1 MNLRYCLIA
10 IAVMAVVTYIPR
22 FVPITFFRRE
32 IKSVYLKN
40 FLDYTPYAVLG
51 ALTFPDIFSSSGNPV
66 AAIVETRTCGRGFGC
81 DRRRIYNAVSVLTAA
96 SNAFAVC
103 F

>member
-1 MNLRYCLIA
+1 MNLSYCLIA
-10 IAVMAVVTYIPR
+10 IAIMAIVTYIPR

-51 ALTFPDIFSSSGNPV
+51 ALTFSDIFSSSGNPIAAAAGTGIALLLSFFKRGLVVV
-66 AAIVETRTCGRGFGC
+66 ALGAIAGVYVTLLLF
-81 DRRRIYNAVSVLTAA
+81 
-96 SNAFAVC
+96 
-103 F
+103 

>member
-10 IAVMAVVTYIPR
+10 SAVMAVVTYIPR

-51 ALTFPDIFSSSGNPV
+51 ALTFPDIFSSSGNPAAAVVGTAIALILSFFKRGLVVV
-66 AAIVETRTCGRGFGC
+66 ALGAIAGVYVTLLVF
-81 DRRRIYNAVSVLTAA
+81 
-96 SNAFAVC
+96 
-103 F
+103 

>member
-51 ALTFPDIFSSSGNPV
+51 ALTFPDIFSSSENPV
-66 AAIVETRTCGRGFGC
+66 AAIVGTAIALILSFFKRGLVVVALGAIAG
-81 DRRRIYNAVSVLTAA
+81 IYITLLV
-96 SNAFAVC
+96 F
-103 F
+103 

>member
-51 ALTFPDIFSSSGNPV
+51 ALTFPDIF
-66 AAIVETRTCGRGFGC
+66 
-81 DRRRIYNAVSVLTAA
+81 
-96 SNAFAVC
+96 
-103 F
+103 

>member
-51 ALTFPDIFSSSGNPV
+51 ALTFPDIFSSAGTPAAAVVGTVIALILSFFKRGLVVV
-66 AAIVETRTCGRGFGC
+66 ALGAIAGVYITLLMF
-81 DRRRIYNAVSVLTAA
+81 
-96 SNAFAVC
+96 
-103 F
+103 

>member
-10 IAVMAVVTYIPR
+10 IAVMAVVTYIPH

-32 IKSVYLKN
+32 IKSVYMKN

-51 ALTFPDIFSSSGNPV
+51 VLTFPDIFSSSGNPV
-66 AAIVETRTCGRGFGC
+66 AAIVGTAIALILSFFKRGLVVVALGAIAGVYVTLLLF
-81 DRRRIYNAVSVLTAA
+81 
-96 SNAFAVC
+96 
-103 F
+103 

>member
-66 AAIVETRTCGRGFGC
+66 ADNDVTSISLIIRFFKRGLF
-81 DRRRIYNAVSVLTAA
+81 DVA
-96 SNAFAVC
+96 
-103 F
+103 

>member
-32 IKSVYLKN
+32 IKSVYMKN

-51 ALTFPDIFSSSGNPV
+51 ALTFPDIFSSSGNPA
-66 AAIVETRTCGRGFGC
+66 AAIVGTAIALILSFFKRGLVVVALGAIAGVYVTLLLF
-81 DRRRIYNAVSVLTAA
+81 
-96 SNAFAVC
+96 
-103 F
+103 

>member
-1 MNLRYCLIA
+1 MNLSYCLIA
-10 IAVMAVVTYIPR
+10 IAIMAIVTYIPR

-51 ALTFPDIFSSSGNPV
+51 ALTFPDIFSSSGNPIAAVVGTGIALLLSFFRQGLVVV
-66 AAIVETRTCGRGFGC
+66 ALGAIAG
-81 DRRRIYNAVSVLTAA
+81 IYITLLI
-96 SNAFAVC
+96 F
-103 F
+103 

>member
-51 ALTFPDIFSSSGNPV
+51 ALTFPDIFSSAGNPAAAVVGTVIALILSFFKRGLVVV
-66 AAIVETRTCGRGFGC
+66 ALGAIAGVYITLLVF
-81 DRRRIYNAVSVLTAA
+81 
-96 SNAFAVC
+96 
-103 F
+103 

>member
-1 MNLRYCLIA
+1 MNLSYCLIA
-10 IAVMAVVTYIPR
+10 IAIMAIVTYIPR

-51 ALTFPDIFSSSGNPV
+51 ALTVPDIFSSSGNPI
-66 AAIVETRTCGRGFGC
+66 AAIVGTAIALILSFFKRGLVVVALGAIAGVYVTLLLF
-81 DRRRIYNAVSVLTAA
+81 
-96 SNAFAVC
+96 
-103 F
+103 

>member
-32 IKSVYLKN
+32 IKSVYIKN

-51 ALTFPDIFSSSGNPV
+51 ALTFPDIFSSSGNPF
-66 AAIVETRTCGRGFGC
+66 AAIAGTVIALILSFFKRGLVVVALGAIAGVYITLLLF
-81 DRRRIYNAVSVLTAA
+81 
-96 SNAFAVC
+96 
-103 F
+103 

>member
-22 FVPITFFRRE
+22 FVRRE

-66 AAIVETRTCGRGFGC
+66 AAIVGTAIALILSFFKRGLVVVALGAIAGVYVTLLLF
-81 DRRRIYNAVSVLTAA
+81 
-96 SNAFAVC
+96 
-103 F
+103 

>member
-51 ALTFPDIFSSSGNPV
+51 ALTFPDIFSASQTSSSLPSHRSKPSSNQ
-66 AAIVETRTCGRGFGC
+66 
-81 DRRRIYNAVSVLTAA
+81 RIYSYLRH
-96 SNAFAVC
+96 FR
-103 F
+103 

>member
-1 MNLRYCLIA
+1 
-10 IAVMAVVTYIPR
+10 MAVVTYIPR

-66 AAIVETRTCGRGFGC
+66 AAIVGTAIALILSFFKRGLGFGC
-81 DRRRIYNAVSVLTAA
+81 DRRRICDAVSVLTAA

>member
-32 IKSVYLKN
+32 IKSVYMKN

-51 ALTFPDIFSSSGNPV
+51 ALTFPDSFSSSGNPV
-66 AAIVETRTCGRGFGC
+66 AAIVGTAIALILSFFKRGLVIVALGAIAGVYVTLLLF
-81 DRRRIYNAVSVLTAA
+81 
-96 SNAFAVC
+96 
-103 F
+103 

>member
-51 ALTFPDIFSSSGNPV
+51 ALTFPDIFSSSGNPAAAVVGTAIALILSFFKRGLVVV
-66 AAIVETRTCGRGFGC
+66 ALGAIAGVYITLLVF
-81 DRRRIYNAVSVLTAA
+81 
-96 SNAFAVC
+96 
-103 F
+103 

>member
-32 IKSVYLKN
+32 IKSVYMKN

-51 ALTFPDIFSSSGNPV
+51 ALTFPDIFSSSGTPV
-66 AAIVETRTCGRGFGC
+66 AAIVGTAIALILSFFKRGLVVVALGA
-81 DRRRIYNAVSVLTAA
+81 IASVYVTLLL
-96 SNAFAVC
+96 F
-103 F
+103 

>member
-32 IKSVYLKN
+32 IKSVHMKN

-51 ALTFPDIFSSSGNPV
+51 ALTFPDIFSSSRNPV
-66 AAIVETRTCGRGFGC
+66 AAIVGTAIALILSFFKRGLVIVALGAIAGVYVTLLLF
-81 DRRRIYNAVSVLTAA
+81 
-96 SNAFAVC
+96 
-103 F
+103 

>member
-10 IAVMAVVTYIPR
+10 IAVMAVVAYIPR

-32 IKSVYLKN
+32 IKSVYMKN

-51 ALTFPDIFSSSGNPV
+51 ALTFPDIFSSSGNPA
-66 AAIVETRTCGRGFGC
+66 AAIVGTAIALILSFFKRGLVVVALGAIAGVYVTLLLF
-81 DRRRIYNAVSVLTAA
+81 
-96 SNAFAVC
+96 
-103 F
+103 

>member
-51 ALTFPDIFSSSGNPV
+51 ALTFPDIFSSSVNPV
-66 AAIVETRTCGRGFGC
+66 AAIVGTAIVLILSFFKRGLVVVALGAIAGVYVTLLVF
-81 DRRRIYNAVSVLTAA
+81 
-96 SNAFAVC
+96 
-103 F
+103 